1 MKKVNVNEL
10 SVVSVVEMENIFMD
24 DFSNDIDSNDV
35 VIEVMVGCRGIVDEI
50 KKVDV
55 VDDMFVVKSE
65 DEIKEVI
72 LSDFDVEEL
81 DEEDDVEECKEEL
94 CEFVFSDIDEIE
106 GKKMYVEG
114 WYEESVSYF
123 VRVK

>member
-10 SVVSVVEMENIFMD
+10 SVVSVVEMNEIFMD
-24 DFSNDIDSNDV
+24 EIVIDSNDV

-65 DEIKEVI
+65 DEIKEEI
-72 LSDFDVEEL
+72 LRDFDVEEL
-81 DEEDDVEECKEEL
+81 DEEDDVEECKENL
-94 CEFVFSDIDEIE
+94 CEFVFSDMDEIE

>member
-55 VDDMFVVKSE
+55 RDDVFFVKSE
-65 DEIKEVI
+65 DEIK
-72 LSDFDVEEL
+72 
-81 DEEDDVEECKEEL
+81 
-94 CEFVFSDIDEIE
+94 